1 MLQFES
7 ESEVPI
13 DFRGIIYLA
22 LIMDLRVQLLREYGA
37 MFYIMIETRRYH
49 SLPTYVNHPLTR
61 RVLYRID
68 LDTSRQPL
76 SSKESSVSL
85 ETRCCFRG
93 SQGPG
98 TGRTSVTNRLGI
110 RGPMPV
116 PHVRHRPETNPD
128 LDRA

>member
-1 MLQFES
+1 MLQLQS
-7 ESEVPI
+7 ESELPI
-13 DFRGIIYLA
+13 DLARIYSA
-22 LIMDLRVQLLREYGA
+22 LIMDLRVQLLQEYRA

-68 LDTSRQPL
+68 LDTRLQPL
-76 SSKESSVSL
+76 SSKASSVSL
-85 ETRCCFRG
+85 ETRSCFRG
-93 SQGPG
+93 GQG
-98 TGRTSVTNRLGI
+98 TSVTNRLGI

-116 PHVRHRPETNPD
+116 PHVRHRPEINRD